1 MEALLTELNN
11 AIEMLAP
18 KDPFIEEKKTPEGI
32 IIQQSSS
39 LSAASSGVTGPMSE
53 KQKVRLLMEKKR
65 QRENEKDKEAQRKT
79 SNLIKQGEYFPKALH
94 TVSLLSIY
102 FTLWTILTLIV
113 WLSRGK
119 LWCVD
124 RYVRENDENWTSK
137 QSAACVKSGKSINT
151 FSDKYGEN

>member
-1 MEALLTELNN
+1 MEASLTELNN

-53 KQKVRLLMEKKR
+53 KQKVRLLMEKKC

-79 SNLIKQGEYFPKALH
+79 SNLIKQGEYLSKALH

-102 FTLWTILTLIV
+102 FTL
-113 WLSRGK
+113 
-119 LWCVD
+119 
-124 RYVRENDENWTSK
+124 
-137 QSAACVKSGKSINT
+137 
-151 FSDKYGEN
+151 